1 MIQNRCQKCLASGWN
16 SAFIEVSQLT
26 TLLQGTN
33 MTNTTMTMTIN
44 IERTA
49 RTLELPSGAIEVI
62 ELGVQLPLPASLPI

>member
-1 MIQNRCQKCLASGWN
+1 
-16 SAFIEVSQLT
+16 
-26 TLLQGTN
+26 